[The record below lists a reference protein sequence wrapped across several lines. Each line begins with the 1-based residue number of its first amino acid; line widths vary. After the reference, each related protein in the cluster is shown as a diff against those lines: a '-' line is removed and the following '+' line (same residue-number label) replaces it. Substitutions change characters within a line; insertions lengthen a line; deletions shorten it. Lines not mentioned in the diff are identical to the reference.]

1 MNEHPPDLAR
11 LAEVL
16 TQMALPAG
24 ISIRAWA
31 AADMPTIQYL
41 SDLHG
46 WPTQHTPEQ
55 VLASWRNAW
64 PAIVATTDAGVVG
77 YLRGFT
83 DGAITTYVAD
93 LLVASEQRGRGIGR
107 ALLAV
112 CQRMYPTAYL
122 LLVAEKAAIPFYRAV
137 GFEESGDVY
146 YQWER

>member
-1 MNEHPPDLAR
+1 MDDRSVQLAR

-16 TQMALPAG
+16 AQTPLPAD
-24 ISIRAWA
+24 IALRAWD
-31 AADMPTIQYL
+31 AADMPTIQHL
-41 SDLHG
+41 SDLQG

-64 PAIVATTDAGVVG
+64 PAIVATTDTQVIG

-93 LLVASEQRGRGIGR
+93 LLVDGNYRGRGIGR
-107 ALLAV
+107 LLLEV
-112 CQRMYPTAYL
+112 CYDLYPTVYM

-137 GFEESGDVY
+137 GFKEGGDVY
-146 YQWER
+146 YKWQR